1 MKARICYFNPSFHLK
16 SVGRHLSPRWGFR
29 MGWHVFL
36 YTYRPAGAKHDEHYD
51 LYLKVATWVI
61 LARLGESPMRAVVQR
76 VKSASVKVEGE
87 LVSEIGAG
95 VLVFLGVAHEDTA
108 TEIEY
113 IANKVANLRIF
124 EDEEGKM
131 NRSLLEMGG
140 AALVVSQFTLYG
152 DCRKG
157 RRPSFIKAARPEL
170 ANALYEQFITAL
182 EQQNIPTQG
191 GTFQAMMDVELVNDG
206 PVTILLDSDKQF

>member
-1 MKARICYFNPSFHLK
+1 
-16 SVGRHLSPRWGFR
+16 
-29 MGWHVFL
+29 
-36 YTYRPAGAKHDEHYD
+36 
-51 LYLKVATWVI
+51 
-61 LARLGESPMRAVVQR
+61 MRAVIQR
-76 VKSASVKVEGE
+76 VKSASVKVEGK

-95 VLVFLGVAHEDTA
+95 ILIFLGVAHEDTA

-124 EDEEGKM
+124 EDAEGKM
-131 NRSLLEMGG
+131 NRSLLDTGG

-191 GTFQAMMDVELVNDG
+191 GTFQAMMDVELINDG
-206 PVTILLDSDKQF
+206 PVTILLDSEKQF